1 MKEERLQVTK
11 VQPLPKLVMFDLDGT
26 LVDTVRTTSSVFSQ
40 IRSNRGYSP
49 VEPDVLKP
57 YISRGAEDLVAAALG
72 EALVCRT
79 RDLVEFRTLLAQA
92 EANPDEIYDGV
103 PDVLAALAEMA
114 VPLAIVTNKPQSL
127 AEKLLA
133 ELKLEVFFD
142 LILGGDAVANKKPH
156 RDHIDTALKH
166 FGVAAHEAV
175 MVGDSEIDQSAAL
188 ASGVKFVLFRQ
199 GYGGSALMSCQQ
211 TTGVD
216 EFKSVLDVLRG

>member
-1 MKEERLQVTK
+1 MTIIH
-11 VQPLPKLVMFDLDGT
+11 PLPSLVMFDLDGT
-26 LVDTVRTTSSVFSQ
+26 LVDTVRTTASVFSQ
-40 IRSNRGYSP
+40 IRANRGHGP
-49 VEPDVLKP
+49 VEPDFLKP

-79 RDLVEFRTLLAQA
+79 QDLVEFRTLLALA
-92 EANPDEIYDGV
+92 EANPEEIYDGV
-103 PDVLAALAEMA
+103 PDVLAALAELA
-114 VPLAIVTNKPQSL
+114 VPLAIVTNKPQGL

-133 ELKLEVFFD
+133 ELKLEGYFA
-142 LILGGDAVANKKPH
+142 LILGGDAVQNKKPH
-156 RDHIDTALKH
+156 RDHIDAALNQ

-216 EFKSVLDVLRG
+216 EFHSLLDVLLG